1 MTLTPAPLFTDIHP
15 GPDPAE
21 AFWTETSDGKRIRLG
36 VWNIEGAKGTVL
48 IFPGRNEYIEKYGPA
63 AAEFAARGLSSVAI
77 DWRGQGL
84 ADRMLDDPLIG
95 HVEHFPDYQKD
106 VAALMRAARG
116 LNLPRPYFLVA
127 HSMGGSIGLRAV
139 MEGFPVQAAAF
150 SAPMWGIH
158 IAPHLRLPAK
168 ILSTWL
174 PKFNQGT
181 RLPIGTSLT
190 PYPITAPF
198 EDNMLTTDPEMYAM
212 MRDQFIAHPELQL
225 GGPSY
230 IWLREALAETKH
242 LAERAPPSLN
252 CITYLGTNE
261 RIVDVP
267 RIEARM
273 ESWKGGQLRL
283 VEGGEHEVM
292 MEKPALRTP
301 IFDEMAKL
309 FLNNTTGQAQ
319 NGAGPARSDA

>member
-15 GPDPAE
+15 GPDPAR
-21 AFWTETSDGKRIRLG
+21 AYWAETSDAKRIRLG
-36 VWNIEGAKGTVL
+36 VWHIDGSKGTVL
-48 IFPGRNEYIEKYGPA
+48 IFPGRTEYVEKYGPA
-63 AAEFAARGLSSVAI
+63 AAEFAARGLSSIAV

-95 HVEHFPDYQKD
+95 HIDHFPDYQKD
-106 VAALMRAARG
+106 VAAMMRAARS

-139 MEGFPVQAAAF
+139 MERLAVQAVAF

-158 IAPHLRLPAK
+158 IAPHMRLPAK
-168 ILSTWL
+168 LLSTWM
-174 PKFNQGT
+174 PKFNQGH
-181 RLPIGTSLT
+181 RLPVGTSAA
-190 PYPITAPF
+190 PYPLISPF

-212 MRDQFIAHPELQL
+212 IREQFIAHPELQL

-242 LAERAPPSLN
+242 LAQRAAPNLT
-252 CITYLGTNE
+252 CTTFVGTNE

-267 RIEARM
+267 RIHARM
-273 ESWKGGQLRL
+273 QGWKGGHLRE
-283 VEGGEHEVM
+283 VEGGEHEVL
-292 MEKPALRTP
+292 MEQPALRTP
-301 IFDEMAKL
+301 IFDEISHL
-309 FLNNTTGQAQ
+309 FLNTTTG
-319 NGAGPARSDA
+319 